1 MLWDINIKEVDN
13 ILQLLNVVQQ
23 EFHITLEE
31 TNTYTIE
38 KAHCLKFTKRIRDS
52 KLSVNNNPAGKLI
65 KRAEDIH
72 EKLMKYCHDF

>member
-1 MLWDINIKEVDN
+1 MLWDINIMEVDN

-31 TNTYTIE
+31 TNTYAIE

-52 KLSVNNNPAGKLI
+52 KLSVNNNPAGKHWI
-65 KRAEDIH
+65 SIDQEG
-72 EKLMKYCHDF
+72 